1 MVAKVEVD
9 AAKKEE
15 MEKVV
20 VEDGS
25 DDSDDDAPR
34 LDCELTEEQKKVAE
48 AAGLADQMDKQVKQ
62 SLSEKKARK
71 FFSKLGLKPVT
82 GVSRVCI

>member
-1 MVAKVEVD
+1 MVAKAEVE

-25 DDSDDDAPR
+25 DDSDDDAPG
-34 LDCELTEEQKKVAE
+34 LDGELTEEQKKVAE
-48 AAGLADQMDKQVKQ
+48 AAGLGDQMDKQVKQ
-62 SLSEKKARK
+62 SRSEKKVCFHDYAIS
-71 FFSKLGLKPVT
+71 FIVIVLGM
-82 GVSRVCI
+82 